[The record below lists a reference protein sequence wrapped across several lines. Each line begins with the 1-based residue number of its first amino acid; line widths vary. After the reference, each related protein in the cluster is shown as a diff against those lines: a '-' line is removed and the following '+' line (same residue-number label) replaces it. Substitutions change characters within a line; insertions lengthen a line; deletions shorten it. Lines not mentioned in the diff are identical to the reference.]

1 MAFRESFHLSLL
13 AALLAVLAIG
23 TLSAQEG
30 TPEDASGG
38 RPRKL
43 VSSAAGMQ
51 SQGRGPIVKEIEVEY
66 AGPKVISKSLILA
79 NMRTTVGQPYSPGAV
94 EEDIRNLYATGR
106 FVNLRISDEPLAD
119 GVKVVVIV
127 QPKALVKEII
137 VEGASL
143 INEKRV
149 RKEIKSKIGDPLSE
163 QQVVVDSDKIREMY
177 QTKGFDQV
185 QVSYKTDVNQEYGRA
200 VVKFT
205 INEGAKAY
213 VSEVNFIGNKNI
225 AAAELR
231 KQLKTKRK
239 DWLSIVN
246 KSGLYKDDQFKE
258 DLKKLRDFYFSKGF
272 IDMQIRDIK
281 LDYPT
286 GDKLVVTITIF
297 EGIPYY
303 VGKVGYE
310 GNQVFTT
317 EQIREKC
324 VLTDG
329 KVYSPQNLAKD
340 QKAIQDLYGK
350 MGYVDAKVSPE
361 RLPNVESGKM
371 DLVFVITEG
380 PQSYLEKIIIQG
392 NNRTKDKVLRRE
404 LALAPGDVYDTV
416 RTDASQKRLEGLGF
430 FEKVDI
436 NARDTAVPNR
446 KNMVITVQEKRTGSI
461 NFGIG
466 LSSVDSVLGFV
477 ELTQGNFDITNWPQ
491 FTGAGQKFRAR
502 VQYGLSRKD
511 LLLSFTEPWFL
522 NQRLSLGVDVF
533 GNDAQYL
540 SSDYDQRRYGMS
552 VKVQRAITQ
561 FLFASAKYQ
570 LESIELYNFDDS
582 VSPTLKAEEGARTK
596 SSISLALTY
605 DSRDNLMLT
614 RRGERVELSAE
625 FAGGPLFGSTD
636 IYKFQIDAQKYFLL
650 PYDMILTTAIATGGV
665 SGYDDTA
672 NVPLFDRYFL
682 GGSRTVR
689 GFDNREISPRDSTG
703 TAIGGNTFGNATI
716 ELTFP
721 IINQVRGAVFT
732 DAGFVDARSFHYAD
746 MIEDLQ
752 VAVGVGLRMNLP
764 IGPVRLDFGVPL
776 KADKYNESS
785 GKFSFDA
792 GYQF

>member
-1 MAFRESFHLSLL
+1 MAFRDILRLSILTT
-13 AALLAVLAIG
+13 LLAVGFAV
-23 TLSAQEG
+23 TLPAQEESA
-30 TPEDASGG
+30 PSGG

-43 VSSAAGMQ
+43 VTSSAGI
-51 SQGRGPIVKEIEVEY
+51 SNSSSGPIVKEIDVEFV
-66 AGPKVISKSLILA
+66 GPKSISKNLILA
-79 NMRTTVGQPYSPGAV
+79 NMRTTVGQPYSAGAV

-106 FVNLRISDEPLAD
+106 FVNLRIQDEPLAD
-119 GVKVVVIV
+119 GVKVLVIV

-137 VEGASL
+137 VEGASA
-143 INEKRV
+143 IGEKRV
-149 RKEIKSKIGDPLSE
+149 RKEIKSKVADPLSE
-163 QQVVVDSDKIREMY
+163 QQVVVDADKIRELY

-185 QVSYKTDVNQEYGRA
+185 QVSYKTDVNEEYGRA
-200 VVKFT
+200 VIRFT
-205 INEGAKAY
+205 INEGGKAH
-213 VSEVNFIGNKNI
+213 VAEVNFIGNRNI
-225 AAAELR
+225 PAAELR
-231 KQLKTKRK
+231 KQIKTKRR
-239 DWLSIVN
+239 DWLSILN

-258 DLKKLRDFYFSKGF
+258 DLKKLREYYFSKGF
-272 IDMQIRDIK
+272 IDMQIRDIR

-286 GDKLVVTITIF
+286 ADKLVVTITIF

-303 VGKVGYE
+303 VGKVSFE
-310 GNQVFTT
+310 GNEVFTGQ
-317 EQIREKC
+317 QIREK
-324 VLTDG
+324 VTLTDG
-329 KVYSPQNLAKD
+329 KVYSPQGLAKD
-340 QKAIQDLYGK
+340 TKEISDMYGK
-350 MGYVDAKVSPE
+350 MGYVDAKVTAE
-361 RLPNVESGKM
+361 RLANVENGKM
-371 DLVFVITEG
+371 DVIFVITEG

-416 RTDASQKRLEGLGF
+416 RTDASQKRLEGLGY

-436 NARDTAVPNR
+436 SARDTAVPNR

-466 LSSVDSVLGFV
+466 LSSVDSLLGFV

-522 NQRLSLGVDVF
+522 NQRLSLGVDIF

-540 SSDYDQRRYGMS
+540 SSDYDQARYGFS
-552 VKVQRAITQ
+552 VKLQRALSQ
-561 FLFASAKYQ
+561 FLFATAKYQ
-570 LESIELYNFDDS
+570 LESIELYNFDDG
-582 VSPTLKAEEGARTK
+582 VSQVLKDEEGARSK
-596 SSISLALTY
+596 SSFTLGLTW

-614 RRGERVELSAE
+614 RKGERIELMGE
-625 FAGGPLFGSTD
+625 FAGGPLFGQTD

-650 PYDMILTTAIATGGV
+650 PYDIILTTAVATGGV
-665 SGYDDTA
+665 SRYDDT
-672 NVPLFDRYFL
+672 NKVPLFDRYFL

-689 GFDNREISPRDSTG
+689 GFDNRDISPRDDTG
-703 TAIGGNTFGNATI
+703 TAVGGNTFGNGTI
-716 ELTFP
+716 EVTFP
-721 IINQVRGAVFT
+721 IISQVRGAVFV
-732 DAGFVDARSFHYAD
+732 DAGFVNAKSFHYAD
-746 MIEDLQ
+746 MMDDMM
-752 VAVGVGLRMNLP
+752 VAAGVGLRMNLP

-776 KADKYNESS
+776 KADKWNESS